1 MHSLSALTV
10 MYLCHYQFSSHTL
23 IVARLDR
30 PRTAWR
36 SLRATFCL
44 PNMYIKQ
51 WLVYPYR
58 ASYELAFVASLKGQ
72 PLFCFD
78 FFFTI

>member
-1 MHSLSALTV
+1 MRSLSALTV
-10 MYLCHYQFSSHTL
+10 MYSMPLSNQFTY
-23 IVARLDR
+23 IVARWDR

-51 WLVYPYR
+51 WLVPIPCELR
-58 ASYELAFVASLKGQ
+58 ARV
-72 PLFCFD
+72 CC
-78 FFFTI
+78 